1 MIQYTVY
8 VVILLDRDRLYKLGE
23 CSALCG
29 ASLSEIADVDEI
41 FSSRVAVLARPE
53 GGTILEPESCI
64 LPT

>member
-29 ASLSEIADVDEI
+29 ASLSEIVDVDDI
-41 FSSRVAVLARPE
+41 IYNN
-53 GGTILEPESCI
+53 IL
-64 LPT
+64 

>member
-29 ASLSEIADVDEI
+29 ASLSEIADVDDI
-41 FSSRVAVLARPE
+41 
-53 GGTILEPESCI
+53 I
-64 LPT
+64 